1 MEEVRT
7 DLVEIMS
14 LVKGNIERELLL
26 RNEYL
31 SAENEILR
39 SRIAGRLLLKRHE
52 KAQLGRIGREIGTH
66 GLKGLSHII
75 TPETIMRW
83 YRELIAQKFDGSAK
97 RRNPRGRRRVS
108 AEKERL
114 VRQFAL
120 DNATWGYSPG
130 RSELRA
136 AEADVPAHHGRD
148 EERRS

>member
-75 TPETIMRW
+75 RPETIMRW
-83 YRELIAQKFDGSAK
+83 YRELIAQKFDGSA
-97 RRNPRGRRRVS
+97 NPHFSPDPRSGRAEREAGILGGWMRSEAARGRAAV
-108 AEKERL
+108 
-114 VRQFAL
+114 
-120 DNATWGYSPG
+120 PG
-130 RSELRA
+130 
-136 AEADVPAHHGRD
+136 
-148 EERRS
+148 